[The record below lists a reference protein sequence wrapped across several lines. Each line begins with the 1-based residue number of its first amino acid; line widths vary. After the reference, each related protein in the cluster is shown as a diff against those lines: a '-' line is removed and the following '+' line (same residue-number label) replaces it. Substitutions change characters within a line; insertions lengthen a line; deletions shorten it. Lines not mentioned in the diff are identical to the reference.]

1 MKIFKDIF
9 SGAEVLCD
17 NDRPLEVVDEVVY
30 TFKGKYIE
38 VGGED
43 YGISANVDEDAA
55 EGATGEGADNGKTRV
70 VDVVYNNRYTET
82 QYDKASYTAHMK
94 AYMKKVM
101 ENVDGDDK
109 KKEFQKNAATFF
121 KKVLKDFDD
130 YQFFI
135 PAGNEDDP
143 DAGQIVLCRW
153 EGEEALF
160 YFWKDGLKGERV

>member
-9 SGAEVLCD
+9 TGAEVLCD
-17 NDRPLEVVDEVVY
+17 NDRPLTVIDDVVY

-38 VGGED
+38 IGGED

-55 EGATGEGADNGKTRV
+55 EGATGDAGENGKERV

-82 QYDKASYTAHMK
+82 SYDKASYTAHMK
-94 AYMKKVM
+94 GYMKKVM
-101 ENVDGDDK
+101 EQIEGDDNK
-109 KKEFQKNAATFF
+109 KKFQLAAATFF
-121 KKVLKDFDD
+121 KAVLKNFDD

-135 PAGNEDDP
+135 PAGNEEDP
-143 DAGQIVLCRW
+143 DAGMIVLCKW
-153 EGEEALF
+153 EEEDAIF